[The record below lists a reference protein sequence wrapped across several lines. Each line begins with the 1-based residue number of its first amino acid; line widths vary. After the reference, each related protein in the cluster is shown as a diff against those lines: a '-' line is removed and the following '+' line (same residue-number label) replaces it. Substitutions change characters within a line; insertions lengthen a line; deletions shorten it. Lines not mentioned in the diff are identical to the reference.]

1 MNLVTVK
8 RKELREVVLEY
19 LNKHNTM
26 TLATV
31 RDNVPWAA
39 SVFYA
44 NDSFI
49 LYFISNP
56 NSSLHCQNIARNP
69 RVAITIDE
77 DYSLKAP
84 NDWRKVKGIQMEG
97 IAEMLT
103 HEEEI
108 YQAVKVYCKKY
119 PFTSVYLKSIF
130 SFPEVVSFLNKLVE
144 KLKFIP
150 DFAASPGNRF
160 YKVVPTKVWF
170 VDNETSF
177 EKRQEVILQDN
188 S

>member
-1 MNLVTVK
+1 MSLMPVK

-26 TLATV
+26 TLATA
-31 RDNVPWAA
+31 RDNIPWAA
-39 SVFYA
+39 TVFYA
-44 NDSFI
+44 NDGFI

-56 NSSLHCQNIARNP
+56 NSSLHCQNVRRNHH
-69 RVAITIDE
+69 VAITIDE
-77 DYSLKAP
+77 DYPLKAA
-84 NDWRKVKGIQMEG
+84 NDWRKVRGIQMEG

-103 HEEEI
+103 DKEEI
-108 YQAVKVYCKKY
+108 YQAVKAYTGKY

-130 SFPEVVSFLNKLVE
+130 SFPGVVSFLNKLVE

-150 DFAASPGNRF
+150 DFTASPENRF

-170 VDNETSF
+170 VNNETSF
-177 EKRQEVILQDN
+177 EERQEVIL
-188 S
+188 

>member
-1 MNLVTVK
+1 MNLVTVN
-8 RKELREVVLEY
+8 RKGLREVVLEY

-39 SVFYA
+39 TVFYA
-44 NDSFI
+44 NDNFI

-69 RVAITIDE
+69 CVAITIDE
-77 DYSLKAP
+77 DYPLKAS

-97 IAEMLT
+97 IAQMLT

-108 YQAVKVYCKKY
+108 YQAVKVYTKKY

-130 SFPEVVSFLNKLVE
+130 PFPGVVSFLNKLVE

-177 EKRQEVILQDN
+177 EKRQEVIL
-188 S
+188 